1 MLLVL
6 VVAVSLFDQKAREGR
21 FVPGI
26 HEAVTVVMRNGN
38 GVTDFQLQKTTSG
51 HMTIAAIII
60 SGKHPPSVQGDL
72 EASAVSGHVSVH
84 DEEVVAVDGSGE
96 DAGGGVVGGGCVGDD
111 AVERND
117 GTFRGDD
124 VRFVRDVGGEGHGPV
139 VVC

>member
-1 MLLVL
+1 MLT
-6 VVAVSLFDQKAREGR
+6 SLFDQKAREGR
-21 FVPGI
+21 FDPGI
-26 HEAVTVVMRNGN
+26 HEAVTVVMCNKN
-38 GVTDFQLQKTTSG
+38 SVLDFQLQKTASG
-51 HMTIAAIII
+51 HGTIAAVIIG
-60 SGKHPPSVQGDL
+60 GKHYGSISVDQK
-72 EASAVSGHVSVH
+72 ASVVSGHVSVH